1 MSTYKIL
8 LLWFRHRHH
17 DALRRFRRTT
27 TDKTERPEAPNNRR
41 DETAMLKTLKSWAL
55 LAPLLAT
62 ALPAAAQD
70 ITWQVPTSVPE
81 GSPFYVNFLERFAD
95 NVDELTAGRV
105 EIEPFGAGVLVPAL
119 QVYEGVKDGI
129 IQAGHST
136 PSYLVNQDPINAIFA
151 GFPGGMGPEAYI
163 TWIYED
169 GGKEALYALRAEEGF
184 KSLIVGI
191 GSSEIMAHSNVPVQK
206 AEDLKGLK
214 YRTSGPWAEV
224 MKEYFGAVPTV
235 VPPGEIYTLLQRKGV
250 DLIEWGPPSGNLP
263 EGFHEAAKYIIVP
276 GVHQPTFLWEVVLKQ
291 ETWDA
296 LDEDLKPLI
305 ETAADLTT
313 MQGLLHFYSQDVKA
327 MKSYREGKNE
337 IITLDPA
344 FVTELSDAGI
354 DWITKKAA
362 SEKDAGKG
370 AMSDL
375 LADYMAFKDSWSAES
390 SYLIR
395 NQD

>member
-1 MSTYKIL
+1 M
-8 LLWFRHRHH
+8 FDRV
-17 DALRRFRRTT
+17 
-27 TDKTERPEAPNNRR
+27 KTWGLIA
-41 DETAMLKTLKSWAL
+41 AMFMAGS
-55 LAPLLAT
+55 
-62 ALPAAAQD
+62 PAFAQEVK
-70 ITWQVPTSVPE
+70 WQVPTSVPE

-95 NVDELTAGRV
+95 NVKVLTEGRV

-119 QVYEGVKDGI
+119 KVYDGVQDGV

-136 PSYLVNQDPINAIFA
+136 PSYRVNQDPINAIFA

-169 GGKEALYALRAEEGF
+169 GGKEALYDLRAKEGF

-191 GSSEIMAHSNVPVQK
+191 GSSEIMAHSNVPVRK

-224 MKEYFGAVPTV
+224 MREYFGAVPTV

-276 GVHQPTFLWEVVLKQ
+276 GVHQPTFLWEVVLKK

-296 LDEDLKPLI
+296 IADDLKPLI
-305 ETAADLTT
+305 EKAADLTT
-313 MQGLLHFYSQDVKA
+313 MQGLLHFYNQDVKA
-327 MKSYREGKNE
+327 METYRKGKNE
-337 IITLDPA
+337 IITLDPE
-344 FVTELSDAGI
+344 FVAELSVAGK
-354 DWITKKAA
+354 DWITKKAEVQKA
-362 SEKDAGKG
+362 EGKPQM
-370 AMSDL
+370 AEL
-375 LADYMAFKDSWSAES
+375 LASYMAFEKTWAAES

-395 NQD
+395 NED